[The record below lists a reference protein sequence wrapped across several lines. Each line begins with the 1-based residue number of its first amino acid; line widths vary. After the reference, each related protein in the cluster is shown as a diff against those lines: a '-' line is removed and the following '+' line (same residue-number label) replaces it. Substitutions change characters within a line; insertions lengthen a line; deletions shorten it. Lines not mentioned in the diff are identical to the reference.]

1 MLILNKMGY
10 TYKDKMKPEKMI
22 IKEDVRDQHEFTLAE
37 SLFTRGI
44 QRSQYIAIDN
54 EMIIKNFRDPVRM
67 K

>member
-44 QRSQYIAIDN
+44 QRS
-54 EMIIKNFRDPVRM
+54 
-67 K
+67 